1 MKGVRSQGIA
11 VLAAGLIIVGAAGV
25 WWANAPLSP
34 LPADTTADLLVV
46 EKGGRRLPAYSYG
59 SLLREYPVSLGR
71 SPVGPKERQGDRRTP
86 GVTM

>member
-1 MKGVRSQGIA
+1 MGDDGSRRIFICLVIGI
-11 VLAAGLIIVGAAGV
+11 G
-25 WWANAPLSP
+25 S
-34 LPADTTADLLVV
+34 ADTKADLLVV
-46 EKGGRRLPAYSYG
+46 EKGGRRLLAYSHG